1 MQHPTRGF
9 TLLRCY
15 IQREGS
21 LRHNAISDVLA
32 HSYLVSHLYLRFTH
46 FNETSL
52 DLVHSTN
59 LLHQISWL
67 TRKRCYIIW
76 VGSLTPLVTSKKL
89 AHSDGLLHH
98 SLWFALFRCYIHHL
112 GSLISSV
119 TSTLLAHSYSVLY
132 RRCGFTL
139 VRCYVL
145 SHGSLRRGATSC

>member
-9 TLLRCY
+9 TLLRGY
-15 IQREGS
+15 VQREGS
-21 LRHNAISDVLA
+21 LFSCAISDALA
-32 HSYLVSHLYLRFTH
+32 HSYPMLYRRCGFTH

-76 VGSLTPLVTSKKL
+76 VGSLTPLVTSKQL

-139 VRCYVL
+139 IRCYVF
-145 SHGSLRRGATSC
+145 SHGSLKRCATS